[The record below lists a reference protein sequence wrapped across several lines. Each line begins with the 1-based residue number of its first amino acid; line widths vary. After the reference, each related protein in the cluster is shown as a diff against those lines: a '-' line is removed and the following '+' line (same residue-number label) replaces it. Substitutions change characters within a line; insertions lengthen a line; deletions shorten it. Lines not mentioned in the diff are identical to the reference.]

1 MKLLRHLVRYLPLAI
16 GSLGLVLFSAWGAAT
31 GRLWR
36 LELVPITG
44 IIISVILISSGI
56 LYAVPPAARRRLVVA
71 LLIAYAAGVLVM
83 GLRAKGGD
91 PDARPDHVHVLSTRA
106 GSAYDLV
113 MNVVGFVP
121 LGFLFVLGLDETGR
135 LRAGLGGFLAAGA
148 ACAAISLGIELGQA
162 VIAGRDSSLVD
173 VATNAAGGIVGA
185 GYAVVYVRVWGGGR
199 RKTTGAPED
208 ARKS

>member
-16 GSLGLVLFSAWGAAT
+16 GALGLLVFVSWGATT

-44 IIISVILISSGI
+44 IVIAVILIASG
-56 LYAVPPAARRRLVVA
+56 LVYAAPPAARRRLAVA
-71 LLIAYAAGVLVM
+71 LLVAYAAGVLVM
-83 GLRAKGGD
+83 GLRPKGD
-91 PDARPDHVHVLSTRA
+91 RPIEHVGHVHVLSTQA
-106 GSAYDLV
+106 GSTYDLV

-121 LGFLFVLGLDETGR
+121 MGFLVVVALDETGR
-135 LRAGLGGFLAAGA
+135 VRAGLPGFLLAAA
-148 ACAAISLGIELGQA
+148 ACAAVSLGIELGQA

-185 GYAVVYVRVWGGGR
+185 GYAVGYVRVWVGGR
-199 RKTTGAPED
+199 GGTRTTD
-208 ARKS
+208 

>member
-16 GSLGLVLFSAWGAAT
+16 GALGLALFLAWGAAT

-44 IIISVILISSGI
+44 IIIAVILIASGL
-56 LYAVPPAARRRLVVA
+56 LYAVTPAVRRRLAVA
-71 LLIAYAAGVLVM
+71 LLVAYAAGVLAM
-83 GLRAKGGD
+83 GLRPKGE
-91 PDARPDHVHVLSTRA
+91 RPHEPADHVNVLSTRV
-106 GSAYDLV
+106 GSTYDLV

-121 LGFLFVLGLDETGR
+121 LGFLIVVGLDETGR
-135 LRAGLGGFLAAGA
+135 VRAGLPGFLLAGA
-148 ACAAISLGIELGQA
+148 ACAAIALGMELGQA

-185 GYAVVYVRVWGGGR
+185 GYAVVYVRVWKASRKQKGR
-199 RKTTGAPED
+199 P
-208 ARKS
+208 